1 MKIDVLYND
10 KNLIAVRKPIGV
22 PTQPD
27 PSGDG
32 DLMSAAKAHLA
43 DIGERGELW
52 LVHRLDR
59 VVGGVVIFAKNKK
72 YAALLSAMVSERDMQ
87 KEYFAVVEGSASG
100 GVMQDYL
107 YKDAAKGKAFAVKTE
122 RRGVKFAELEYEPIC
137 EKNTERGACTLVEVK
152 LHTGRF
158 HQIRVQFASR
168 GMPLIGD
175 GKYGSRDK
183 GSPTPALYAVRLEF
197 RCGGKD
203 FSVSALPPIDAYPW
217 SLFALEIQAFLEE
230 NK

>member
-1 MKIDVLYND
+1 MKVDVLYND

-72 YAALLSAMVSERDMQ
+72 YD
-87 KEYFAVVEGSASG
+87 
-100 GVMQDYL
+100 
-107 YKDAAKGKAFAVKTE
+107 
-122 RRGVKFAELEYEPIC
+122 
-137 EKNTERGACTLVEVK
+137 
-152 LHTGRF
+152 
-158 HQIRVQFASR
+158 
-168 GMPLIGD
+168 
-175 GKYGSRDK
+175 
-183 GSPTPALYAVRLEF
+183 
-197 RCGGKD
+197 
-203 FSVSALPPIDAYPW
+203 
-217 SLFALEIQAFLEE
+217 
-230 NK
+230 